1 MSDAVDT
8 ARELREA
15 IADLFADAE
24 LLVEK
29 VQAAHASRVRE
40 LLWEPDERDDDLWE
54 DALDAA
60 GFEVEDWI
68 DTPFL
73 EVVQEAKRDVDW
85 QVLTSA
91 FIAAADAQADAE
103 ILLRPLLQMANRYT
117 SKIRSTASSVASDV
131 LRSLGKDGIGKRE
144 WTTAK
149 ERRALKTR
157 EDGE

>member
-1 MSDAVDT
+1 MDT
-8 ARELREA
+8 ARQLREA

-29 VQAAHASRVRE
+29 VQAAHADRVRE

-60 GFEVEDWI
+60 GFDVEDWI
-68 DTPFL
+68 DVSFPD
-73 EVVQEAKRDVDW
+73 VVSDTQRDVDW
-85 QVLTSA
+85 QVLTAS

-103 ILLRPLLQMANRYT
+103 ILLRPLLQMANRYS
-117 SKIRSTASSVASDV
+117 SKIRNTASSVASDV
-131 LRSLGKDGIGKRE
+131 LRSVGKDGIGKRE

-149 ERRALKTR
+149 ERRAMRTR
-157 EDGE
+157 EDAE